1 MKRIFLFL
9 LCFSLWHI
17 YLHAQIKVTVNSTKW
32 VEFPLVKKIG
42 VYQTPLVSR
51 EWISRDVPKLNELEV
66 RSMRYEMACGKDDL
80 YGQPCVSGSAD
91 KLSFAYT
98 DIDYFLTLARK
109 YAPVLVISHGYTPTI
124 LQRRPKDKRP
134 LCLPLEVKGIP
145 QQLCGDL
152 ERAGL
157 DERFFYRN
165 S

>member
-1 MKRIFLFL
+1 MKRISLFL
-9 LCFSLWHI
+9 IIWTIFAQN
-17 YLHAQIKVTVNSTKW
+17 YLHAGIKVTVNSAKW

-98 DIDYFLTLARK
+98 DIDYFLTLTKK
-109 YAPVLVISHGYTPTI
+109 YAPVLVISQGYTPTI
-124 LQRRPKDKRP
+124 LQSRPRLGKW
-134 LCLPLEVKGIP
+134 LPMELEV
-145 QQLCGDL
+145 LGDL